1 MKNSSPLIFWYLLY
15 VVKLLTT
22 ENMKISKVRCAIGS
36 RKNVL
41 RKGHLFLYKSSYL
54 IQLNTFKWKLITKA
68 LGQIKP
74 SGIRNKISYQM
85 APKIVKSL
93 IIVPGPTKCLLL
105 NNIKFTSSWQ
115 MLVFASMIYTSTY
128 LKQNIC
134 LLSLWLAIIAIS
146 ENRYVWN
153 NRDMFTRN
161 SHLDKLCFA

>member
-54 IQLNTFKWKLITKA
+54 IQLNTSKWKLITKA

-93 IIVPGPTKCLLL
+93 IIVPDPTKCLQL

-128 LKQNIC
+128 LKQNMFVVT
-134 LLSLWLAIIAIS
+134 LAGHYSHFWKSLRM
-146 ENRYVWN
+146 EQPGYV
-153 NRDMFTRN
+153 
-161 SHLDKLCFA
+161 HQKQPLG